1 MATTPPSGSGAW
13 PVDEPPPDRQPP
25 TAARIVEVVVAGV
38 LWVGLA
44 LGFLLVGAL
53 APLTAMASDGCG
65 GSSDDGALICRP
77 EGSLLF
83 FGGLGLLW
91 VLLLVAVVLSA
102 FRIVRAATSGRPVWP
117 WPFVGLGI
125 ALLGV
130 VVMVLDLAI
139 ITR

>member
-1 MATTPPSGSGAW
+1 MATSPPDGAW
-13 PVDEPPPDRQPP
+13 P
-25 TAARIVEVVVAGV
+25 VAGV

-44 LGFLLVGAL
+44 LGSLAVGAL

-83 FGGLGLLW
+83 FGGLALLW
-91 VLLLVAVVLSA
+91 VLLLVAVLFSA
-102 FRIVRAATSGRPVWP
+102 FRIVRAATTGRSVWP

-125 ALLGV
+125 ALLGLAL
-130 VVMVLDLAI
+130 MILDLAI